1 MHDVL
6 IVGAGPAG
14 CAAALAA
21 RRRGARVLVLDRESF
36 PRDKTCG
43 DGIAPY
49 ALGVLRALGVTGLTD
64 GYPAVPSLG
73 LVGPS
78 GDLVARPFRT
88 AVHTIPR
95 TVFDHRLLE
104 AALASGATF
113 QRHQVRRVVTRDG
126 VVEVDD
132 LAARVVIGADGAN
145 STVRRQL
152 GLPANPAGFRAL
164 AMRGYAPMA
173 ARAPHEHRIV
183 MAAQD
188 WPAYAWSF
196 PIGDGRRNIGYGEV
210 LRARTL
216 SRAHLLDRLSSLL
229 PDVDLELVTD
239 LRAHHLPLST
249 YRPPA
254 GRGRLLLAGDAMSLI
269 NPMTGEGIF
278 YAVLSGA
285 LAGAAAATGTADAG
299 DRYARTLYA
308 RLGRHLRHT
317 RILASLGTRPWAV
330 DAGIRAAN
338 RRQRAFDALVDLGL
352 GEGLLTPRL
361 LGSAAA
367 AWLVRAGRR

>member
-1 MHDVL
+1 L
-6 IVGAGPAG
+6 
-14 CAAALAA
+14 
-21 RRRGARVLVLDRESF
+21 
-36 PRDKTCG
+36 
-43 DGIAPY
+43 
-49 ALGVLRALGVTGLTD
+49 
-64 GYPAVPSLG
+64 
-73 LVGPS
+73 
-78 GDLVARPFRT
+78 
-88 AVHTIPR
+88 
-95 TVFDHRLLE
+95 
-104 AALASGATF
+104 
-113 QRHQVRRVVTRDG
+113 
-126 VVEVDD
+126 
-132 LAARVVIGADGAN
+132 
-145 STVRRQL
+145 
-152 GLPANPAGFRAL
+152 
-164 AMRGYAPMA
+164 
-173 ARAPHEHRIV
+173 HRIV